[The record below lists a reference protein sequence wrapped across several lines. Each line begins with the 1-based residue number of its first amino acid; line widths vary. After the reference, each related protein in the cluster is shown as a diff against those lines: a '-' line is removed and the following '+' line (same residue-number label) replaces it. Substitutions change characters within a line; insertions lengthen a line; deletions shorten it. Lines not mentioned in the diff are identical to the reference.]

1 MTERLRT
8 MRVASAVALAAGVLM
23 LAGCGGGGGSDGG
36 PTNIGDS
43 GGSGGSG
50 GTSGGTLPATAL
62 QNSDGFIAYV
72 KQVVANKLDSSE
84 PIDLGGAV
92 APTSNTAEAVGL

>member
-1 MTERLRT
+1 MIERQKNVR
-8 MRVASAVALAAGVLM
+8 MVAAALLATGALA
-23 LAGCGGGGGSDGG
+23 LAGCGGGGGDGG
-36 PTNIGDS
+36 PSNIGGN
-43 GGSGGSG
+43 GGGNGG
-50 GTSGGTLPATAL
+50 GTSGGTVPATAL

-72 KQVVANKLDSSE
+72 KQVVANKLDGSE

>member
-8 MRVASAVALAAGVLM
+8 MRAASAVALAAGVLM

-36 PTNIGDS
+36 PTNI

-72 KQVVANKLDSSE
+72 KQVVANKLDGSE
-84 PIDLGGAV
+84 PIDLSGAV

>member
-1 MTERLRT
+1 MTERSRT
-8 MRVASAVALAAGVLM
+8 MRAASAVALAAGVLM
-23 LAGCGGGGGSDGG
+23 LAGCGGGGGGDGG
-36 PTNIGDS
+36 PTNIG
-43 GGSGGSG
+43 GNGSGGG
-50 GTSGGTLPATAL
+50 GTNGGTLPTSAL

>member
-1 MTERLRT
+1 MTERSRT
-8 MRVASAVALAAGVLM
+8 MRAASAVALAAGVLM
-23 LAGCGGGGGSDGG
+23 LAGCGGGGGGDGG
-36 PTNIGDS
+36 PTNIG
-43 GGSGGSG
+43 GNGSGGG
-50 GTSGGTLPATAL
+50 GTNGGTLPATAL

-72 KQVVANKLDSSE
+72 KQVVANKLDGSE